1 MNTITID
8 NNIYR
13 GAEIYAKLHN
23 ISVKSLVEKAIL
35 NIVGDKKHTFE
46 LKGEKELSPTVQSL
60 IGVAKPSGNKEDIDG
75 KNARMEYL
83 EEKYPL

>member
-23 ISVKSLVEKAIL
+23 ISVKALIEKAIL
-35 NIVGDKKHTFE
+35 NIVGNKKNKFE
-46 LKGEKELSPTVQSL
+46 LKEEKELSPAIQSL
-60 IGVAKPSGNKEDIDG
+60 IGIAKPSGNLEDIDG
-75 KNARMEYL
+75 RDARMEYL
-83 EEKYPL
+83 KDKHAL